1 MVLELLT
8 PVSGLNRLHA
18 HARCVHFLGS
28 GEDGSFHILA
38 LIQRVNKT
46 SPQYVSYLHWY
57 SLRTPPL
64 QHRFGDKYLSAC
76 PDFLSAWLP
85 QHSSFI
91 KILGRDQKTGKI
103 QTECPHGLR
112 KGDLVRFRDS
122 MNSLQNLPVC
132 RVVDVDVK
140 NSCLFEVEPKV
151 SMVSGSF
158 VQLQP
163 RFFPFQKL
171 EQKLRCL
178 YSSTGTASNIKI
190 LLVRKLPNG
199 GREAAWIRNSP
210 NSEPFVYLYTWPVH
224 DDPGLPENGISKI
237 FRHDDPG
244 LPDNGIPKIF
254 HPPFSPREFSS
265 PIFSHHCVE
274 CACFLPSSAMI
285 AMIALGCRVQSG
297 STFTSELL
305 IFEEARQAPTRHFT
319 RVQVDGT
326 LPTFTSLSLL
336 PTDEANP
343 SDSVSDVDIN
353 ICPTVLLE
361 FVVADLMSILRSL
374 LFAVHIGC
382 CD

>member
-8 PVSGLNRLHA
+8 PVSGLNRMHA
-18 HARCVHFLGS
+18 HARSVHFLGS
-28 GEDGSFHILA
+28 GQDGSFHILA

-122 MNSLQNLPVC
+122 INSVQNLPVC

-140 NSCLFEVEPKV
+140 NSCLFDVEPKV

-178 YSSTGTASNIKI
+178 YSSTGAASNIKI

-210 NSEPFVYLYTWPVH
+210 NSEPFVYLYTWPGH
-224 DDPGLPENGISKI
+224 DDPGLPENGI
-237 FRHDDPG
+237 
-244 LPDNGIPKIF
+244 PKIF
-254 HPPFSPREFSS
+254 CPPFSPREFSS

-274 CACFLPSSAMI
+274 CACFLPSSAMNT
-285 AMIALGCRVQSG
+285 MIALGCRVQSG

-361 FVVADLMSILRSL
+361 CVVTDLMSILRSL